1 MDETQTQMTVDA
13 QDREILDML
22 LEVDEQASRE
32 DSRWAEK
39 RVHVRKTAR
48 IPCEVRFIGPD
59 GESVLYTLGRTRE
72 VAAGG
77 LSFLSRQHFARRCG
91 IVVTL
96 SLSGGKVRSLSAR
109 VVYSRWLREGWYLT
123 GVQFC
128 AAEDPR
134 LDPRNYSQVV
144 VREARFGNEEDPVEE
159 DDKVPSRQR
168 VLRFLAM
175 VSAAHRR
182 TKTMVAKVVMA
193 SMSSDHV
200 VRRASIP
207 VLQSIAGREGLT
219 CLVSM
224 LRDSNSEIQGE
235 AAEALGMMGHPEA
248 LEPLQQLLHHE
259 DDAVAVRA
267 AEALA
272 RLGSWSGKHVI
283 LRLLILEG
291 PVSRRAARAL
301 GLLVGRDFRPNA
313 EGVEQARK
321 YAQEHDL

>member
-1 MDETQTQMTVDA
+1 MSVGA

-22 LEVDEQASRE
+22 LEVDKQASRE
-32 DSRWAEK
+32 NSRWAEK
-39 RVHVRKTAR
+39 RMHVRKTAR

-91 IVVTL
+91 ILVTL
-96 SLSGGKVRSLSAR
+96 SLSGGKIRSLSAR

-123 GVQFC
+123 GVRFG

-144 VREARFGNEEDPVEE
+144 AQEARFGNEEDPVEE

-168 VLRFLAM
+168 VLQFLAM
-175 VSAAHRR
+175 ASAAHRR

-207 VLQSIAGREGLT
+207 VLQRIAGREGLT

-224 LRDSNSEIQGE
+224 LRDSNPEIQGE
-235 AAEALGMMGHPEA
+235 AAEALGMMGFTEA
-248 LEPLQQLLHHE
+248 LEPLQQLCII
-259 DDAVAVRA
+259 RMT
-267 AEALA
+267 
-272 RLGSWSGKHVI
+272 
-283 LRLLILEG
+283 
-291 PVSRRAARAL
+291 
-301 GLLVGRDFRPNA
+301 
-313 EGVEQARK
+313 
-321 YAQEHDL
+321 